1 MKKSVV
7 KKTTTSK
14 KTTSASNNEN
24 AIYFMKGANDLQSI
38 LNNHICNINKK
49 RRSSHELYTPEEV
62 IELIKKHNLEITIT
76 ALGKIHK
83 LAIQQR
89 VEETSIKLQEQKE
102 YGTMQEKDEHTKHE
116 ERLQQEIDSMKK
128 EVAKMKKL
136 LNKAT
141 AEKGGE

>member
-14 KTTSASNNEN
+14 KTTPASNNEN

-76 ALGKIHK
+76 ALGKIHN

-116 ERLQQEIDSMKK
+116 ERLQQEFDSMKK
-128 EVAKMKKL
+128 EFTELVKVVNEALK
-136 LNKAT
+136 
-141 AEKGGE
+141 KGGE